1 MPHVVCAYGEVG
13 HESLAELLSLGADV
27 GLVVTHE
34 DSPGEK
40 IWFSSVAECAARA
53 GIPVITPDD
62 VNADAAVDAIAA
74 VRPDFLFSFYYRQM
88 MKRPVLTLPSRG
100 ALNLHGSLLPRY
112 RGRAPV
118 NWVLVNGESETG
130 VTLHEMDEKPDH
142 GAIVAQR
149 RVAIAHDD
157 TALSLTRKL
166 AAAGRELL
174 RDVYPRLIAGTA
186 PRIEQDHRGSSY
198 FGGRKPTDGQID
210 WTRPSD
216 AIRNLV
222 RAVTDPWP
230 GAFTHLDGR
239 QLLVWRVESR
249 RGSATSEPG
258 TVLAE
263 PADKLVVATG
273 DGALEL
279 LDVSLADGERTSGS
293 EFARRAGIRAG
304 CRFASPGVSERS
316 TTERRQERD
325 T

>member
-1 MPHVVCAYGEVG
+1 VPHVVCAYGEVG
-13 HESLAELLSLGADV
+13 HEALDELLSLGADV
-27 GLVVTHE
+27 ALVVTHR
-34 DSPGEK
+34 DAPGEK
-40 IWFSSVAECAARA
+40 IWFASVAARAARA

-62 VNADAAVDAIAA
+62 VNADDAVAAIAA
-74 VRPDFLFSFYYRQM
+74 VHPDFLFSFYYRQM
-88 MKRPVLTLPSRG
+88 MKRRVLALPSRG

-118 NWVLVNGESETG
+118 NWAIVNGESETG

-149 RVAIAHDD
+149 RVAIDRDD
-157 TALSLTRKL
+157 TALRLTRKL

-174 RDVYPRLIAGTA
+174 RDVYPLLIAGRA
-186 PRIEQDHRGSSY
+186 PRIEQDHAGSSY
-198 FGGRKPTDGQID
+198 FGGRTPADGRID

-239 QLLVWRVESR
+239 KLLVWAAEPVAPPVA
-249 RGSATSEPG
+249 SAPG
-258 TVLAE
+258 TVLGE
-263 PADKLVVATG
+263 PADRLVVATG

-279 LDVSLADGERTSGS
+279 LDVSFEGGERTSGAAW
-293 EFARRAGIRAG
+293 ARAAGIRAG

-316 TTERRQERD
+316 TDRGSQERH

>member
-1 MPHVVCAYGEVG
+1 VPHVVCAYGEVG
-13 HESLAELLSLGADV
+13 HEALAELLTLGADV
-27 GLVVTHE
+27 GLVVTHQ
-34 DSPGEK
+34 DSAGEK
-40 IWFSSVAECAARA
+40 IWFSSVAERAARA

-62 VNADAAVDAIAA
+62 VNADAAVGAIAA
-74 VRPDFLFSFYYRQM
+74 VKPDFLFSFYYRQM
-88 MKRPVLTLPSRG
+88 MKRQVLALPSRG

-142 GAIVAQR
+142 GAIVGQR
-149 RVAIAHDD
+149 RVAIGHDD

-198 FGGRKPTDGQID
+198 FGGRKPADGRID

-230 GAFTHLDGR
+230 GAFTHVDGR
-239 QLLVWRVESR
+239 KLLVWAAEPVSST
-249 RGSATSEPG
+249 GASEPG
-258 TVLAE
+258 TVIGE

-279 LDVSLADGERTSGS
+279 LDVSSEDGDRSSGAAW
-293 EFARRAGIRAG
+293 AREAGIRAG
-304 CRFASPGVSERS
+304 CRFASAGVSDRS
-316 TTERRQERD
+316 TDRGSQERH

>member
-13 HESLAELLSLGADV
+13 HEALAELLCLGADV
-27 GLVVTHE
+27 ALVVTHE

-40 IWFSSVAECAARA
+40 VWFSSVAERAARA

-62 VNADAAVDAIAA
+62 VNSDAAVDAIAA

-88 MKRPVLTLPSRG
+88 MKRRVLALPSRG

-142 GAIVAQR
+142 GAIVGQR
-149 RVAIAHDD
+149 RVAIARDD
-157 TALSLTRKL
+157 TALSLTRRL

-186 PRIEQDHRGSSY
+186 PRIEQDHTGSSY
-198 FGGRKPTDGQID
+198 FGGRKPADGQID
-210 WTRPSD
+210 WARPAG

-239 QLLVWRVESR
+239 KLLVWAAETTASP
-249 RGSATSEPG
+249 AAAEPG
-258 TVLAE
+258 TVVGE
-263 PADKLVVATG
+263 PTERLVVATG

-279 LDVSLADGERTSGS
+279 LDVTFADGERVSGV
-293 EFARRAGIRAG
+293 ECARRAGIRAG
-304 CRFASPGVSERS
+304 CRFDSLGVSERS
-316 TTERRQERD
+316 TTEGRQERY